1 MIKINYTTNENRSE
15 IIASMTGKIL
25 VGDSIHTDEK
35 YLLFIS
41 TEETAPYV
49 LEPTPTEPTP
59 LELLQEDNAGLWYE
73 SMIQS
78 TRVEANE
85 TEVASLWYELMMG
98 GI

>member
-1 MIKINYTTNENRSE
+1 MDKLVINCTTGESE
-15 IIASMTGKIL
+15 EAAFTPEEIAQREYEASL
-25 VGDSIHTDEK
+25 PPA
-35 YLLFIS
+35 IS
-41 TEETAPYV
+41 
-49 LEPTPTEPTP
+49 EPTE